1 MNSGKAL
8 KVDKEKPK
16 NFDDLVKIEKLRI
29 KLKNNERKLGFAK
42 NKKDIKKYSL
52 IIKNTYAKIDTLKK
66 KLGANK
72 S

>member
-1 MNSGKAL
+1 M

-16 NFDDLVKIEKLRI
+16 NFDDLVKVEKLRI

-66 KLGANK
+66 KLGANDL
-72 S
+72 

>member
-29 KLKNNERKLGFAK
+29 KLKNNERNLGFAK

-66 KLGANK
+66 KLGANDL
-72 S
+72 